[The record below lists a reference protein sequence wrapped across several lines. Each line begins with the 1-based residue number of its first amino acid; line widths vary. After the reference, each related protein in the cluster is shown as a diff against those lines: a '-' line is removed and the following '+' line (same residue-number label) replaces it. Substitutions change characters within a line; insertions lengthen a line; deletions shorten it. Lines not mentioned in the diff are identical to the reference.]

1 MHRVVEVTAQTSYA
15 PNLWTSMHTL
25 STRVL
30 FSVSLSTA
38 LLIACGNS
46 DTKDKAPAP
55 EVKAPAAPAPPAEPE
70 AVVLGL
76 RTQDGALVTLFG
88 GRAAGAQAAGG
99 PAAGG
104 QSTLTQ
110 IGPGIAVPRK
120 DGWWKFN
127 VIKQVDTSGK
137 YQENQL
143 VAAKAGEPLTPVAL
157 QSMEGCTQE
166 MKSTVLFVGNDQVSV
181 ELESYS
187 NCEGAAH
194 PNTSHE
200 LGTYALDALKD
211 NSKLGLDKV
220 LGQEAF
226 KQFVT
231 DGTAARANMKDAD
244 CMETPESAG
253 WGVLRKGG
261 HWSLR
266 GGATHTLPP
275 CQGRLELFDVKMP
288 PPQTLVG
295 HDALPREFAAYKAED
310 ATIKDVV
317 ASPSG
322 AVEVRISATGASLW
336 EGGKQVASYPAPG
349 ASIVMAQWAV
359 GEKNVSRWREEV
371 QKTLAP

>member
-1 MHRVVEVTAQTSYA
+1 MHRVVEVTDLTFHNS
-15 PNLWTSMHTL
+15 NLWTSMHTL
-25 STRVL
+25 SPRVL
-30 FSVSLSTA
+30 FSVSLATA
-38 LLIACGNS
+38 LLISCGNS
-46 DTKDKAPAP
+46 DKKDKAPVP
-55 EVKAPAAPAPPAEPE
+55 EVKAPAAPAAPAEPE

-76 RTQDGALVTLFG
+76 RLQDGSLVTLFG
-88 GRAAGAQAAGG
+88 GQGG
-99 PAAGG
+99 GG
-104 QSTLTQ
+104 QVGGGQGTLTKV
-110 IGPGIAVPRK
+110 GPGIAVPRK
-120 DGWWKFN
+120 SGWWKFN
-127 VIKQVDTSGK
+127 VIKQVDASGK

-143 VAAKAGEPLTPVAL
+143 VAAKSGEALAPVPL

-166 MKSTVLFVGNDQVSV
+166 MKSTVLFVGNDHVSV

-187 NCEGAAH
+187 NCEGTAH

-211 NSKLGLDKV
+211 NTKLGLDKV
-220 LGQEAF
+220 LGQESF

-295 HDALPREFAAYKAED
+295 HDALPREFAAYTAED
-310 ATIKDVV
+310 GSLKDVV

-322 AVEVRISATGASLW
+322 AIEVRISAAGATLW
-336 EGGKQVASYPAPG
+336 EGGKSVASYPAPG
-349 ASIVMAQWAV
+349 AAIVMAQWAV
-359 GEKNVSRWREEV
+359 GEKNVSRWREDV
-371 QKTLAP
+371 QKLLAP